1 MFSLQSEIYS
11 IKNLGKESFYFN
23 YNLETEA
30 NKKIK
35 DKEDLSKR
43 KKEKILSLVLPAIF
57 CIIFIFLFG
66 WFINP
71 YKQSFKPLNI
81 TVLVSF
87 SNLATEMFTN
97 YSVIIVLIL
106 ILLFALTVWAIS
118 LFAIRKNKE

>member
-43 KKEKILSLVLPAIF
+43 KKGKILSLVLPAIF
-57 CIIFIFLFG
+57 CIIFISMSKLLKKFQ
-66 WFINP
+66 P
-71 YKQSFKPLNI
+71 
-81 TVLVSF
+81 
-87 SNLATEMFTN
+87 ATRGFYPN
-97 YSVIIVLIL
+97 
-106 ILLFALTVWAIS
+106 
-118 LFAIRKNKE
+118 NKRG